1 MPNMQ
6 DILFFLEKNLLI
18 SVISACLI
26 FELIWIIILQIN
38 LSHFKRRKASPLE
51 KEAESLEKM
60 VFNHEQTIKSLD
72 RDIRELYDI
81 SNQINGLAFRGLH
94 RFGVVRFNPF
104 KDVGGDQSFAIAL
117 LNGKNNGIVISSL
130 FTKDGT
136 RIYSKAIAGGK
147 SEKYPLT
154 EEEAEA
160 IAIAKTEV
168 NKKV

>member
-1 MPNMQ
+1 MCIR
-6 DILFFLEKNLLI
+6 DR
-18 SVISACLI
+18 S
-26 FELIWIIILQIN
+26 
-38 LSHFKRRKASPLE
+38 LSSLKRKKASPQE
-51 KEAESLEKM
+51 KSAESLEKN
-60 VFNHEQTIKSLD
+60 VYKQEQTIKALD

-81 SNQINGLAFRGLH
+81 SNQINGLASRSLH

-136 RIYSKAIAGGK
+136 RIYSKAVAGGK

-154 EEEAEA
+154 EEETEA
-160 IAIAKTEV
+160 IGLAKTDG
-168 NKKV
+168 NKKF